1 MAHDRSILVI
11 NGPNV
16 NMLGG
21 REPEL
26 YGTETLPEVIASLT
40 QIAAGAGAGWI
51 ISAFQ
56 SNHEGHLIDAVQTE
70 GPDAYGMIVNPGG
83 LTHSSVALRDAL
95 AAVRKPVIE
104 VHVTNIHA
112 RELFRRRSLIAPI
125 AIGQIAGLGT
135 EGYRLALHYFL
146 ARYDRG
152 QGVQ

>member
-1 MAHDRSILVI
+1 MANDRSILVI
-11 NGPNV
+11 NGPNL
-16 NMLGG
+16 NLLGG

-26 YGTETLPEVIASLT
+26 YGTETLTEVIASLT
-40 QIAAGAGAGWI
+40 RIAAGADAGWI

-56 SNHEGHLIDAVQTE
+56 SNHEGQLIDAVQTE

-112 RELFRRRSLIAPI
+112 REPFRRRSLIAPI
-125 AIGQIAGLGT
+125 AIGQIVGLGT
-135 EGYRLALHYFL
+135 EGYRLALRYLL
-146 ARYDRG
+146 ARYDRE
-152 QGVQ
+152 QVVQ